1 MGALFERLTAFPNL
15 LRAAKLAQR
24 GKRRRSDVSRF
35 FLRLESELVDLQEAL
50 RERTYR
56 PGAYRAF
63 VIRDKKPRLISAAP
77 FRDRVVHHALCQ
89 IIEPLFERGFI
100 HDSYACRKGKGTHA
114 AVERA
119 STFARRYRY
128 VLKCDLAQ
136 FFPSIDHQVLL
147 GILRRRLWDTD
158 LLWLVELIVRHGSSE
173 VGPAWYFPGDDLYA
187 PWNRARGLPIGNQTS
202 QFLGNVYLDPLD
214 HFVQE
219 SLHGR
224 AYVRYVDDFLLFS
237 SSKTWLHE
245 AHAALEECCESLR
258 VRLHARKC
266 FVAPVSSGITFLG
279 HRIFPG
285 YRRLEAGNVKR
296 FRRRLRRYDCEVRDG
311 FRSVEQARACVQSW
325 VAHARHAQTVHLR
338 RQVLSSV
345 PWLSVS
351 QVEGAS

>member
-1 MGALFERLTAFPNL
+1 MGILFDRVTSFANL
-15 LRAAKLAQR
+15 FRAAKLAQR
-24 GKRRRSDVSRF
+24 GKRRRPNASQF
-35 FLRLESELVDLQEAL
+35 FLDLETELVELQCSL
-50 RERTYR
+50 RDRTYR
-56 PGAYRAF
+56 PGAYRTF
-63 VIRDKKPRLISAAP
+63 LIHDKKPRLISAAP

-89 IIEPLFERGFI
+89 IIEPIFERGFI
-100 HDSYACRKGKGTHA
+100 YDSYACRKGKGTHA
-114 AVERA
+114 AIKRA
-119 STFARRYRY
+119 STVARRYRY
-128 VLKCDLAQ
+128 VLKCDLAL

-147 GILRRRLWDTD
+147 ALLQRWLWDAD
-158 LLWLVELIVRHGSSE
+158 VLWLVELIVRHGGSE

-187 PWNRARGLPIGNQTS
+187 PWHRVRGLPIGNQTS
-202 QFLGNVYLDPLD
+202 QFFGNVYLDPLD
-214 HFVQE
+214 HCVQE
-219 SLHGR
+219 SLQGR

-245 AHAALEECCESLR
+245 AHAALQECCESLR
-258 VRLHARKC
+258 AQLHPRKC

-296 FRRRLRRYDCEVRDG
+296 FRRRLRRYDREVRDG

-325 VAHARHAQTVHLR
+325 VAHARHAQTVRLR

-351 QVEGAS
+351 QGEGAG